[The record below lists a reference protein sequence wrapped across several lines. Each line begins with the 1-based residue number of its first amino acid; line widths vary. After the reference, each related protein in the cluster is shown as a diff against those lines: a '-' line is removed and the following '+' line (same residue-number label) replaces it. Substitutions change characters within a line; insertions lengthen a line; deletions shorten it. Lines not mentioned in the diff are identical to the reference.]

1 MAEDKNGRGPW
12 MAVERATGVIVA
24 APITAG
30 FILLGAGVIVG
41 RSLLELLTGS
51 VSTGRVPERKR
62 GLAPRNRRPDES
74 SDGD

>member
-1 MAEDKNGRGPW
+1 MAEDENGRGPW

-51 VSTGRVPERKR
+51 VSTGRIPERKK
-62 GLAPRNRRPDES
+62 GPRAKERRPDES